1 LKSRSVQHLGSINV
15 QDEYGTPKELFQK
28 ICEKYDVYPQVDI
41 CASDTNHVVSN
52 YITKEQNCFDHSITK
67 DFFMN
72 PPYSKVSEFM
82 EFAYSQH
89 IKNNVSCI
97 ILTYSKTGTQWW
109 HKYVQNIA
117 DHVDFQKRRISFL
130 DEKGNKTKYY
140 APYDS
145 VWIVFKKNPNILQFQ
160 DKTDQDWNC

>member
-1 LKSRSVQHLGSINV
+1 MKSRSVQHLGSINV
-15 QDEYGTPKELFQK
+15 QDEYGTPKELFQS
-28 ICEKYDVYPQVDI
+28 ICKKYDIYPEIDI

-52 YITKEQNCFDHSITK
+52 YITKEQNCFNHNITK

-89 IKNNVSCI
+89 VKNNLSCI
-97 ILTYSKTGTQWW
+97 ILTYSKTGTRWW
-109 HKYVQNIA
+109 HRYVQGMA
-117 DHVDFQKRRISFL
+117 DHVNFQKGRIKFL
-130 DEKGNKTKYY
+130 DEYGHSTKHC

-145 VWIVFKKNPNILQFQ
+145 VWIIFKK
-160 DKTDQDWNC
+160 KSSANCKKEYNQSCKM